1 MNYCKPAP
9 DRLKSMLTMLT
20 GEPVSATTQD
30 KAVDGRKYH
39 GVFINAD
46 AQVVALASCNMA
58 AAASLGCSLTMIP
71 PGGAEAMVE
80 DAELTK
86 NATDN
91 LYEVMNVFS
100 SLFMDDASAHLKL
113 DRVEIGDAPAI
124 EAGETETLTMGIE
137 LGRYGKVEV
146 DFVAS

>member
-1 MNYCKPAP
+1 MNYCKPVP
-9 DRLKSMLTMLT
+9 DRLKAMLSMLT
-20 GEPVSATTQD
+20 GEDVTADNQDAPVE
-30 KAVDGRKYH
+30 GGKYH
-39 GVFINAD
+39 GVFID
-46 AQVVALASCNMA
+46 AEDKVVALASCNMA

-80 DAELTK
+80 DGELTK

-91 LYEVMNVFS
+91 LYEVMNVLS

-113 DRVEIGDAPAI
+113 VRVDVGDAPAI
-124 EAGETETLTMGIE
+124 DVAKTETTTMGVE
-137 LGRYGKVEV
+137 LGRYGKLEI